1 MIIDKKINL
10 NLIGLHKKTLKYY
23 SELGYNIE
31 DGVILV
37 DIEHLHKSSLIIL
50 NVCCDFCKKNTQCS
64 YNVYNINIS
73 KGDKYSCSK
82 KCGREKSKI
91 TNMEKYGVDN
101 PSKSELIKKKKEE
114 TTLKNF
120 GVSTPFKSKTVIEK
134 SKITNMEKYGVDN
147 PSKSELIKKKKEET
161 TLKNFGVKNPFQS
174 EDVKSK
180 IKETNIENY
189 GVNNPSK
196 SPLVKKKKEETNIEK
211 YGFIHP
217 MMSDGI
223 KNKIKETNMKKYGVD
238 IFFKSDEFK
247 EEYKLTSMRN
257 YGFTHPMMSN
267 TYKEKIRNIYLNK
280 YGCDSITKNE
290 EFRKLNYGISNNEQ
304 YIKYLNDGISLFY
317 CEKGHNFEI
326 NSSNYFSR
334 KSSNI
339 KLCTICNPISN
350 QSSFKENELLDFI
363 KENYNGNIISKYRD
377 KLEIDIYLPDLK
389 LGIEFNGLYWHCDK
403 FVDKFYHLNKINYF
417 KDKCIRVIHI
427 WEDDWDFKKEIVK
440 SQIINTLKINKI
452 KIHARKC
459 QVVELFDKKL
469 INIFLEENHIQ
480 GYVNSSIKIGL
491 FYNNQLV
498 SLMTFDKMEGRKKM
512 EDGGWNLNRYCSKL
526 GNNIVGGASKILSYF
541 IKTYSPNRII
551 SYADSD
557 WSTGDLYYKLEFEK
571 ISQSGPDYK
580 YIIGKK
586 RVHKSNFKKSK
597 IKYEST
603 EYEYMKS
610 IGVNRI
616 WDSGK
621 IKFEKVKL

>member
-10 NLIGLHKKTLKYY
+10 NLIRLHKKTIKYY
-23 SELGYNIE
+23 NDLGYDTNC
-31 DGVILV
+31 DVIIV
-37 DIEHLHKSSLIIL
+37 DIEDLHKNSRIII
-50 NVCCDFCKKNTQCS
+50 NVCCDFCKKDTQCS
-64 YNVYNINIS
+64 YSIYNTNIS
-73 KGDKYSCSK
+73 KGNKYSCSK
-82 KCGREKSKI
+82 KCGREKAKV
-91 TNMEKYGVDN
+91 TNMEKWGVDN
-101 PSKSELIKKKKEE
+101 PSKSEIIKKKKEE
-114 TTLKNF
+114 TSLKNF
-120 GVSTPFKSKTVIEK
+120 GVSTPLKSKTIIEK
-134 SKITNMEKYGVDN
+134 AKVTNMKKWGVDN
-147 PSKSELIKKKKEET
+147 PSKSEIIKKKKEET
-161 TLKNFGVKNPFQS
+161 NLKNFGVKNPFQS
-174 EDVKSK
+174 EDVKNK
-180 IKETNIENY
+180 IKETNIKKW
-189 GVNNPSK
+189 GVDNPSK
-196 SPLVKKKKEETNIEK
+196 SSVLNKKKEETNIEK
-211 YGFIHP
+211 YGFTHP
-217 MMSDGI
+217 MMSDDI
-223 KNKIKETNMKKYGVD
+223 KNKIKETNIEKYGVD
-238 IFFKSDEFK
+238 VFFKSDKFK
-247 EEYKLTSMRN
+247 DEYKITSMRN

-350 QSSFKENELLDFI
+350 QSSFKENELLNFI
-363 KENYNGNIISKYRD
+363 KSIYTGNIISRYRD
-377 KLEIDIYLPDLK
+377 KLEIDIYIPDLK

-417 KDKCIRVIHI
+417 KEKGIRLINI

-621 IKFEKVKL
+621 MKFEKLY